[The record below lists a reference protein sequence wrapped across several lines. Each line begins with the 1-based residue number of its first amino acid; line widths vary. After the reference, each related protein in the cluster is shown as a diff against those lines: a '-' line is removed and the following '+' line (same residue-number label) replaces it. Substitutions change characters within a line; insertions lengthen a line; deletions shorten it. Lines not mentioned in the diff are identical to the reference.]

1 MIVSPAPPAFAGQA
15 LTLSQNEKVRVN
27 CLSPNGFILAG
38 ARHRLTVTAKPL
50 VSSAYPESPR
60 RANMRKTKIIVTIG
74 PSSNDEETLSRLIAD
89 GMDCAR
95 LNFSHG
101 THEQH
106 AQVIERIRRLSKQQ
120 NRTVGILQ
128 DLGGIKLRLGY
139 LEEARPVNLGDEV
152 VITAGESSREPG
164 ELPFPQPG
172 VLRNLQV
179 GNFVFIA
186 DGTVQLEVTEATPD
200 RVYCRALSS
209 GVVSSYKGVNLPGVP
224 IDEPVF
230 TDKDKVD
237 LLFGVEQQVDWVAVS
252 FVRTAEDIHYAR
264 RHLNAAGSKAL
275 VMAKLERGEG
285 IENIDSILPEVDSVM
300 VARGDLGVEIPMER
314 VPRMQRLI
322 VDKANAAGK
331 LAVIATQMLRSMVIS
346 PTPTRAEISDVS
358 NAVLEGTDAILLS
371 DETAMG
377 QYPVE
382 ALRVAVSTINE
393 AESED
398 LYPFYKNMG
407 TCDRTQAITAAA
419 AGLVRTLD
427 SKPIVLTSTGRAALE
442 LARFRPANDIL
453 AFSHDPS
460 VLRKLCLGW
469 GIQPTGVIPIQ
480 PDVAELV
487 WQVLQS
493 ALDLGAVTDQDVV
506 TIVHGFL
513 TGVSGTTNAVQVLSM
528 QEYLENVRWPRTEE
542 QVVGL
547 RT

>member
-1 MIVSPAPPAFAGQA
+1 
-15 LTLSQNEKVRVN
+15 
-27 CLSPNGFILAG
+27 
-38 ARHRLTVTAKPL
+38 
-50 VSSAYPESPR
+50 
-60 RANMRKTKIIVTIG
+60 MRKTKIIVTIG
-74 PSSNDEETLSRLIAD
+74 PSSNDEETLSRLISD

-106 AQVIERIRRLSKQQ
+106 AEVIERIRRIAKEQ
-120 NRTVGILQ
+120 NKVVGILQ
-128 DLGGIKLRLGY
+128 DLGGIKLRLGQ
-139 LEEARPVNLGDEV
+139 LAEARQLNLGDEV
-152 VITAGESSREPG
+152 VITPDGASSTPG
-164 ELPFPQPG
+164 VLPFPQPG
-172 VLRNLQV
+172 VIRNLQV

-186 DGTVQLEVTEATPD
+186 DGTVQLEVTESSED
-200 RVYCRALSS
+200 RAFCRVLSS
-209 GVVSSYKGVNLPGVP
+209 GVVSSFKGVNLPGVA
-224 IDEPVF
+224 IDQPVF
-230 TDKDKVD
+230 TDKDKKD
-237 LLFGVEQQVDWVAVS
+237 LVFGVEQQVDWVAVS
-252 FVRTAEDIHYAR
+252 FVRTANDILYAR
-264 RHLNAAGSKAL
+264 RYLNAAGSKAM

-285 IENIDSILPEVDSVM
+285 IENLDSILPEVDSVM

-314 VPRMQRLI
+314 VPRVQRLI

-331 LAVIATQMLRSMVIS
+331 VVVIATQMLRSMVIS
-346 PTPTRAEISDVS
+346 PTPTRAEVSDVS

-398 LYPFYKNMG
+398 QYPFFKDMG
-407 TCDRTQAITAAA
+407 TRDRTQAITSAA
-419 AGLVRTLD
+419 AGLVKTLD

-453 AFSHDPS
+453 AFSHDPA

-469 GIQPTGVIPIQ
+469 GIQPTGVIPVQ

-487 WQVLQS
+487 FQVIQS
-493 ALDLGAVTDQDVV
+493 AVDLGAVNEQDVV

-513 TGVSGTTNAVQVLSM
+513 TGVSGTTNAVQVLSIR
-528 QEYLENVRWPRTEE
+528 EYMENVGRPRAE
-542 QVVGL
+542 QMVGMRL
-547 RT
+547 

>member
-1 MIVSPAPPAFAGQA
+1 
-15 LTLSQNEKVRVN
+15 
-27 CLSPNGFILAG
+27 
-38 ARHRLTVTAKPL
+38 
-50 VSSAYPESPR
+50 
-60 RANMRKTKIIVTIG
+60 MRKTKIIVTIG
-74 PSSNDEETLSRLIAD
+74 PSSSDEDTLSRLITD

-101 THEQH
+101 THDEH
-106 AQVIERIRRLSKQQ
+106 ADVIERIRRLAKEH

-128 DLGGIKLRLGY
+128 DLGGIKLRLGR
-139 LEEARPVNLGDEV
+139 LTEAYQLNIGQEV
-152 VITAGESSREPG
+152 VIATDDESSTPG
-164 ELPFPQPG
+164 LLPFPQPG
-172 VLRNLQV
+172 VISNLEV

-186 DGTVQLEVTEATPD
+186 DGTVQLEVTESTPD
-200 RVYCRALSS
+200 RAYCRVLSS
-209 GVVSSYKGVNLPGVP
+209 GVVSSFKGVNLPGIP
-224 IDEPVF
+224 IDQPVF
-230 TDKDKVD
+230 TSKDKED

-252 FVRTAEDIHYAR
+252 FVRTGDDILYAR
-264 RHLNAAGSKAL
+264 RYLNAAGSKAL

-285 IENIDSILPEVDSVM
+285 IDNLDSILPEVDSVM

-331 LAVIATQMLRSMVIS
+331 GVVIATQMLRSMVIS
-346 PTPTRAEISDVS
+346 PTPTRAEVSDVS

-398 LYPFYKNMG
+398 LYPYFKNMD
-407 TCDRTQAITAAA
+407 TRDRTQAITAAA

-427 SKPIVLTSTGRAALE
+427 SKPIVITSTGRAALE

-453 AFSHDPS
+453 AFSHDPA

-480 PDVAELV
+480 PDVAALV
-487 WQVLQS
+487 YQVIQS
-493 ALDLGAVTDQDVV
+493 ALDLGAVTENDVV

-528 QEYLENVRWPRTEE
+528 QEYLENVGRPRGE
-542 QVVGL
+542 QMVGMRL
-547 RT
+547 

>member
-1 MIVSPAPPAFAGQA
+1 
-15 LTLSQNEKVRVN
+15 
-27 CLSPNGFILAG
+27 
-38 ARHRLTVTAKPL
+38 
-50 VSSAYPESPR
+50 
-60 RANMRKTKIIVTIG
+60 MRKTKIIVTIG
-74 PSSNDEETLSRLIAD
+74 PSSNDEETLSRLISD

-106 AQVIERIRRLSKQQ
+106 AAVIERIRRLSWEH

-128 DLGGIKLRLGY
+128 DLGGIKLRLGQ
-139 LEEARPVNLGDEV
+139 LEEAHPVNLGDEV
-152 VITAGESSREPG
+152 VITADNESREPG
-164 ELPFPQPG
+164 VLPFPQPG

-179 GNFVFIA
+179 GNFVYIA
-186 DGTVQLEVTEATPD
+186 DGSVRLEVTEVTPT

-224 IDEPVF
+224 IDQPVF
-230 TDKDKVD
+230 TEKDRED

-252 FVRTAEDIHYAR
+252 FVRTADDIHFAR

-285 IENIDSILPEVDSVM
+285 IDNIDSILPEVDSVM

-314 VPRMQRLI
+314 VPRVQRHI

-331 LAVIATQMLRSMVIS
+331 GVVIATQMLLSMVIS
-346 PTPTRAEISDVS
+346 PTPTRAEVSDVS
-358 NAVLEGTDAILLS
+358 NAVLEGADAILLS
-371 DETAMG
+371 DETAVG
-377 QYPVE
+377 QYPGE

-393 AESED
+393 AESEES
-398 LYPFYKNMG
+398 YPYYKNMVSH
-407 TCDRTQAITAAA
+407 DRTQAITSAA
-419 AGLVRTLD
+419 AGLVRALD

-487 WQVLQS
+487 YTVLQS
-493 ALDLGAVTDQDVV
+493 ALDLGAVSEQDVV

-528 QEYLENVRWPRTEE
+528 QEYLENVRWPRVEE

-547 RT
+547 RQ

>member
-1 MIVSPAPPAFAGQA
+1 
-15 LTLSQNEKVRVN
+15 
-27 CLSPNGFILAG
+27 
-38 ARHRLTVTAKPL
+38 
-50 VSSAYPESPR
+50 
-60 RANMRKTKIIVTIG
+60 MRKTKIIVTIG

-101 THEQH
+101 THEEH
-106 AQVIERIRRLSKQQ
+106 ATAIERIRRLAKEQ
-120 NRTVGILQ
+120 NRTVGVLQ
-128 DLGGIKLRLGY
+128 DLGGIKLRLGR
-139 LEEARPVNLGDEV
+139 LKENQQLNIGDEV
-152 VITAGESSREPG
+152 EMTADRESATPG
-164 ELPFPQPG
+164 VLPFPQPG
-172 VLRNLQV
+172 VLSNLEV

-186 DGTVQLEVTEATPD
+186 DGTVQLEVTEATPH
-200 RVYCRALSS
+200 RVYCRVLSS

-224 IDEPVF
+224 IDQPVF
-230 TDKDKVD
+230 TEKDKAD

-264 RHLNAAGSKAL
+264 RYLNAAGSKAL

-285 IENIDSILPEVDSVM
+285 IDNLDSILPEVDSVM

-331 LAVIATQMLRSMVIS
+331 LVVIATQMLRSMVIS
-346 PTPTRAEISDVS
+346 PTPTRAEVSDVS

-382 ALRVAVSTINE
+382 ALRMAVSTINE

-398 LYPFYKNMG
+398 MYPYYNDLASH
-407 TCDRTQAITAAA
+407 DRTQAITAAA
-419 AGLVRTLD
+419 AGLVRTLE

-442 LARFRPANDIL
+442 LARYRPANDIL
-453 AFSHDPS
+453 AFSHDPA

-469 GIQPTGVIPIQ
+469 GIQPTGVIPVQ

-487 WQVLQS
+487 YQVLQS
-493 ALDLGAVTDQDVV
+493 ALDLGAVSEDDVV

-513 TGVSGTTNAVQVLSM
+513 TGVSGTTNAVQVLSIR
-528 QEYLENVRWPRTEE
+528 EYLENVGWLRAERMAGTRT
-542 QVVGL
+542 
-547 RT
+547 

>member
-1 MIVSPAPPAFAGQA
+1 
-15 LTLSQNEKVRVN
+15 
-27 CLSPNGFILAG
+27 
-38 ARHRLTVTAKPL
+38 
-50 VSSAYPESPR
+50 
-60 RANMRKTKIIVTIG
+60 MRKTKIIVTIG
-74 PSSNDEETLSRLIAD
+74 PSSNDEETLSRLISD

-101 THEQH
+101 THAEH
-106 AQVIERIRRLSKQQ
+106 AAVIERIRRLAREH

-128 DLGGIKLRLGY
+128 DLGGIKLRLGR
-139 LEEARPVNLGDEV
+139 LEEARRVNQGDEV
-152 VITAGESSREPG
+152 VITADDASREAG
-164 ELPFPQPG
+164 DLPFPQPG

-186 DGTVQLEVTEATPD
+186 DGSVQLEVTEAAPG

-209 GVVSSYKGVNLPGVP
+209 GVVSSYKGVNLPGVT
-224 IDEPVF
+224 IDQPVF
-230 TDKDKVD
+230 TDKDKDD
-237 LLFGVEQQVDWVAVS
+237 LVFGVEQQVDWVAVS
-252 FVRTAEDIHYAR
+252 FVRTADDIHYAR

-285 IENIDSILPEVDSVM
+285 IDNIDSILPEVDSVM

-314 VPRMQRLI
+314 VPRVQRLV

-331 LAVIATQMLRSMVIS
+331 LVVIATQMLRSMVIS

-377 QYPVE
+377 EYPVD
-382 ALRVAVSTINE
+382 ALRVAASTINE
-393 AESED
+393 AESAD
-398 LYPFYKNMG
+398 MYSFYKDMG
-407 TCDRTQAITAAA
+407 TRDRTQAITGAAA
-419 AGLVRTLD
+419 ALVRTLD
-427 SKPIVLTSTGRAALE
+427 AKPIVITSTGRAALE
-442 LARFRPANDIL
+442 LSRYRPARDIL
-453 AFSHDPS
+453 AFSHDPA

-469 GIQPTGVIPIQ
+469 GIQPTGVIPVQ

-487 WQVLQS
+487 YQVLQS
-493 ALDLGAVTDQDVV
+493 ALDLGAVVERDVV

-528 QEYLENVRWPRTEE
+528 QEYLENVGWNRME
-542 QVVGL
+542 QMVGM
-547 RT
+547 RQ

>member
-1 MIVSPAPPAFAGQA
+1 
-15 LTLSQNEKVRVN
+15 
-27 CLSPNGFILAG
+27 
-38 ARHRLTVTAKPL
+38 
-50 VSSAYPESPR
+50 
-60 RANMRKTKIIVTIG
+60 MRKTKIIVTIG

-106 AQVIERIRRLSKQQ
+106 AAVIEKIRRLSREH

-128 DLGGIKLRLGY
+128 DLGGIKLRLGH
-139 LEEARPVNLGDEV
+139 LSEACQLNLGDEV
-152 VITAGESSREPG
+152 LITADEESSTHEV
-164 ELPFPQPG
+164 LPFPQPG
-172 VLRNLQV
+172 VISNLQV

-186 DGTVQLEVTEATPD
+186 DGTVQLEVTESTPEGA
-200 RVYCRALSS
+200 YCRVLSS

-224 IDEPVF
+224 IDQPVF
-230 TDKDKVD
+230 TEKDKSD

-252 FVRTAEDIHYAR
+252 FVRTVDDIQYAR
-264 RHLNAAGSKAL
+264 RYLNAAGSKSL

-285 IENIDSILPEVDSVM
+285 IENLDSILPEVDSVM

-314 VPRMQRLI
+314 VPRVQRLI

-331 LAVIATQMLRSMVIS
+331 GVVIATQMLRSMVIS
-346 PTPTRAEISDVS
+346 PTPTRAEVSDVS

-377 QYPVE
+377 QYPVD

-398 LYPFYKNMG
+398 QYPYFKNME
-407 TCDRTQAITAAA
+407 TRDRTQAITAAA

-453 AFSHDPS
+453 AFSHDPA
-460 VLRKLCLGW
+460 VLRRLCLGW
-469 GIQPTGVIPIQ
+469 GIQPTGVIPVQ

-487 WQVLQS
+487 YQVIQS
-493 ALDLGAVTDQDVV
+493 ALDLGAVSASDVV

-513 TGVSGTTNAVQVLSM
+513 TGVSGTTNAVQVLSIH
-528 QEYLENVRWPRTEE
+528 EYLENVGRPRSE
-542 QVVGL
+542 QVVGMRL
-547 RT
+547 

>member
-1 MIVSPAPPAFAGQA
+1 
-15 LTLSQNEKVRVN
+15 
-27 CLSPNGFILAG
+27 
-38 ARHRLTVTAKPL
+38 
-50 VSSAYPESPR
+50 
-60 RANMRKTKIIVTIG
+60 MRKTKIIVTIG

-101 THEQH
+101 THAEH
-106 AQVIERIRRLSKQQ
+106 AAVIERIRRLAREH

-128 DLGGIKLRLGY
+128 DLGGIKLRLGR
-139 LEEARPVNLGDEV
+139 LGEARRINQDDEV
-152 VITAGESSREPG
+152 ALTADDESPEAG
-164 ELPFPQPG
+164 TLPFPQPG

-186 DGTVQLEVTEATPD
+186 DGSVQLEVTEAAPE

-209 GVVSSYKGVNLPGVP
+209 GVVSSYKGVNLPGVT
-224 IDEPVF
+224 IDQPVF
-230 TDKDKVD
+230 TEKDKED
-237 LLFGVEQQVDWVAVS
+237 LLFGVDQQVDWVAVS

-264 RHLNAAGSKAL
+264 RQLNAAGSKAL

-285 IENIDSILPEVDSVM
+285 IDNIDSILPEVDSVM

-314 VPRMQRLI
+314 VPRVQRLI

-346 PTPTRAEISDVS
+346 PTPTRAEVSDVS

-393 AESED
+393 AESE
-398 LYPFYKNMG
+398 YMYSFYKDMG
-407 TCDRTQAITAAA
+407 TRDRTQAITGAAA
-419 AGLVRTLD
+419 ALVRTLN

-453 AFSHDPS
+453 AFSHDPA

-469 GIQPTGVIPIQ
+469 GIQPTGVIPVQ

-487 WQVLQS
+487 YQVLQS
-493 ALDLGAVTDQDVV
+493 ALDLGAVTERDVV

-528 QEYLENVRWPRTEE
+528 QEYLENVGWHRAEH
-542 QVVGL
+542 QVVGM
-547 RT
+547 RQ

>member
-1 MIVSPAPPAFAGQA
+1 
-15 LTLSQNEKVRVN
+15 
-27 CLSPNGFILAG
+27 
-38 ARHRLTVTAKPL
+38 
-50 VSSAYPESPR
+50 
-60 RANMRKTKIIVTIG
+60 MRKTKIIVTIG

-101 THEQH
+101 THEEH
-106 AQVIERIRRLSKQQ
+106 ATAIERIRRLAKEQ
-120 NRTVGILQ
+120 NRTVGVLQ
-128 DLGGIKLRLGY
+128 DLGGIKLRLGR
-139 LEEARPVNLGDEV
+139 LKENQQLNIGDEV
-152 VITAGESSREPG
+152 EMTADRESATPG
-164 ELPFPQPG
+164 VLPFPQPG
-172 VLRNLQV
+172 VLRNLEV

-186 DGTVQLEVTEATPD
+186 DGTVQLEVTEATPH
-200 RVYCRALSS
+200 RVYCRVLSS

-224 IDEPVF
+224 IDQPVF
-230 TDKDKVD
+230 TEKDKAD

-264 RHLNAAGSKAL
+264 RYLNAAGSKAL

-285 IENIDSILPEVDSVM
+285 IDNLDSILPEVDSVM

-322 VDKANAAGK
+322 VGKANAAGK
-331 LAVIATQMLRSMVIS
+331 LVVIAPQILRSMVMS
-346 PTPTRAEISDVS
+346 PPPTRAEVSDVS

-382 ALRVAVSTINE
+382 ALRMAVSTINE

-398 LYPFYKNMG
+398 MYPYYNDLASH
-407 TCDRTQAITAAA
+407 DRTQAITAAA
-419 AGLVRTLD
+419 AGLVRTLE

-442 LARFRPANDIL
+442 LARYRPANDIL
-453 AFSHDPS
+453 AFSHDPA

-469 GIQPTGVIPIQ
+469 GIQPTGVIPVQ
-480 PDVAELV
+480 RDVAELV
-487 WQVLQS
+487 YQVLQS
-493 ALDLGAVTDQDVV
+493 ALDLGAVSEDDVV

-513 TGVSGTTNAVQVLSM
+513 TGVSGTTNAVQVLSIR
-528 QEYLENVRWPRTEE
+528 EYLENVGWLRAERMAGTRT
-542 QVVGL
+542 
-547 RT
+547 

>member
-1 MIVSPAPPAFAGQA
+1 
-15 LTLSQNEKVRVN
+15 
-27 CLSPNGFILAG
+27 
-38 ARHRLTVTAKPL
+38 
-50 VSSAYPESPR
+50 
-60 RANMRKTKIIVTIG
+60 MRKTKIIVTIG
-74 PSSNDEETLSRLIAD
+74 PSSNNEETLSRLIAD

-106 AQVIERIRRLSKQQ
+106 ATVIERIRRLAKEH

-152 VITAGESSREPG
+152 VITADEESHEPG
-164 ELPFPQPG
+164 ALPFPQPG

-186 DGTVQLEVTEATPD
+186 DGSVRLEVTEATPS

-224 IDEPVF
+224 IDQPVF
-230 TDKDKVD
+230 TEKDKDD

-252 FVRTAEDIHYAR
+252 FVRTADDIHYAR
-264 RHLNAAGSKAL
+264 RYLNAAGSKAM

-285 IENIDSILPEVDSVM
+285 IDNIDSILPEVDAVM

-314 VPRMQRLI
+314 VPRVQRHI

-331 LAVIATQMLRSMVIS
+331 GVAIATQMLLSMVIS
-346 PTPTRAEISDVS
+346 PTPTRAEVSDVS
-358 NAVLEGTDAILLS
+358 NAVLEGADAILLS
-371 DETAMG
+371 DETARG

-382 ALRVAVSTINE
+382 TLRVAVSTINE
-393 AESED
+393 SESEES
-398 LYPFYKNMG
+398 YPYYKDME
-407 TCDRTQAITAAA
+407 TRDRTQAITSAA

-453 AFSHDPS
+453 AFSHDPA

-469 GIQPTGVIPIQ
+469 GIQPTGVIPVQ

-493 ALDLGAVTDQDVV
+493 ALDLGAVGEQDVV

-528 QEYLENVRWPRTEE
+528 QEYLDNVGWPRSQ

-547 RT
+547 RA

>member
-1 MIVSPAPPAFAGQA
+1 
-15 LTLSQNEKVRVN
+15 
-27 CLSPNGFILAG
+27 
-38 ARHRLTVTAKPL
+38 
-50 VSSAYPESPR
+50 
-60 RANMRKTKIIVTIG
+60 MRKTKIIVTIG
-74 PSSNDEETLSRLIAD
+74 PSSNDEETLSRLITD

-106 AQVIERIRRLSKQQ
+106 AVVIERIRRLAKEH

-128 DLGGIKLRLGY
+128 DLGGIKLRLGH
-139 LEEARPVNLGDEV
+139 LPEARQLNLGDEV
-152 VITAGESSREPG
+152 VITPDAESSTAG
-164 ELPFPQPG
+164 VLPFPQPG
-172 VLRNLQV
+172 VIRHLQV

-186 DGTVQLEVTEATPD
+186 DGSVQLEVTEATDD
-200 RVYCRALSS
+200 RAFCRVLSS
-209 GVVSSYKGVNLPGVP
+209 GVVSSFKGVNLPGVP
-224 IDEPVF
+224 IDQPVF
-230 TDKDKVD
+230 TEKDKND
-237 LLFGVEQQVDWVAVS
+237 LIFGVEQQVDWVAVS
-252 FVRTAEDIHYAR
+252 FVRTANDILYAR
-264 RHLNAAGSKAL
+264 RHLNAAGSKAM

-285 IENIDSILPEVDSVM
+285 IDNLDSILPEVDSVM

-314 VPRMQRLI
+314 VPRVQRLI

-331 LAVIATQMLRSMVIS
+331 GVVIATQMLLSMVIS
-346 PTPTRAEISDVS
+346 PTPTRAEVSDVS

-398 LYPFYKNMG
+398 QYPYFKEMG
-407 TCDRTQAITAAA
+407 TRDRTQAITSAA
-419 AGLVRTLD
+419 AGLVKTLD

-442 LARFRPANDIL
+442 LARFRPGKDIL
-453 AFSHDPS
+453 AFSHDPA

-469 GIQPTGVIPIQ
+469 GIQPTGVIPVQ

-487 WQVLQS
+487 YQVIQS
-493 ALDLGAVTDQDVV
+493 ALDLGAVNEHDVV

-528 QEYLENVRWPRTEE
+528 REYMENVGRLRAE
-542 QVVGL
+542 QVVGMRL
-547 RT
+547 